1 MKKGFTILLLLLS
14 LAEVYAQTE
23 FTTSLFDSRRNR
35 IVPVAVYRPK
45 KESARTGVII
55 FNHGYDG
62 NKNDKSN
69 QSYSYLTRFLAE
81 KGYYVISIQHELS
94 DDPLLAIEGNFM
106 ETRMPN
112 WKRGEENILFTI
124 REFKKLKPNL
134 QWEKLCVIGHSNGG
148 DITMLTATNHP
159 ELIMKAIS
167 MDHRRMIIPR
177 TQKPR
182 IYTLRGCDYDAD
194 PGVLPTSEE
203 QQKFRIEVV
212 RLDGVTHSNMGE
224 NGSAEQHDLIN
235 RHIYTFL
242 NN

>member
-1 MKKGFTILLLLLS
+1 MKKGFTILLPLLS

-69 QSYSYLTRFLAE
+69 QSYSYLTRF
-81 KGYYVISIQHELS
+81 
-94 DDPLLAIEGNFM
+94 
-106 ETRMPN
+106 
-112 WKRGEENILFTI
+112 
-124 REFKKLKPNL
+124 LKPNL

-235 RHIYTFL
+235 RHIYMFL

>member
-94 DDPLLAIEGNFM
+94 DDPLLAMEGNFM

-194 PGVLPTSEE
+194 PGVLW
-203 QQKFRIEVV
+203 
-212 RLDGVTHSNMGE
+212 G
-224 NGSAEQHDLIN
+224 
-235 RHIYTFL
+235 
-242 NN
+242 

>member
-1 MKKGFTILLLLLS
+1 M
-14 LAEVYAQTE
+14 
-23 FTTSLFDSRRNR
+23 
-35 IVPVAVYRPK
+35 
-45 KESARTGVII
+45 
-55 FNHGYDG
+55 
-62 NKNDKSN
+62 
-69 QSYSYLTRFLAE
+69 
-81 KGYYVISIQHELS
+81 ISIQHELS
-94 DDPLLAIEGNFM
+94 DDPLLAMEGNFM

-148 DITMLTATNHP
+148 DITMLTATDHP
-159 ELIMKAIS
+159 ELITKAIS

-203 QQKFRIEVV
+203 QKKFRIEVV
-212 RLDGVTHSNMGE
+212 RLDGVTHSNIGE
-224 NGSAEQHDLIN
+224 NGSAEQHDLIK
-235 RHIYTFL
+235 RHIYMFL

>member
-69 QSYSYLTRFLAE
+69 QSYSYLTRF
-81 KGYYVISIQHELS
+81 
-94 DDPLLAIEGNFM
+94 
-106 ETRMPN
+106 
-112 WKRGEENILFTI
+112 
-124 REFKKLKPNL
+124 LKPNL

-235 RHIYTFL
+235 RHIYMFL

>member
-94 DDPLLAIEGNFM
+94 DDPLLAMEGNFM

-112 WKRGEENILFTI
+112 WTRGEENILFTI
-124 REFKKLKPNL
+124 L

-235 RHIYTFL
+235 RHIYMFL

>member
-94 DDPLLAIEGNFM
+94 DDPLLAMEGNFM

-212 RLDGVTHSNMGE
+212 RLD
-224 NGSAEQHDLIN
+224 
-235 RHIYTFL
+235 
-242 NN
+242 

>member
-94 DDPLLAIEGNFM
+94 DDPLLAMEGNFM

-124 REFKKLKPNL
+124 REFKKLKLIL

-203 QQKFRIEVV
+203 QQKFRIEVL

-224 NGSAEQHDLIN
+224 NGSAEQHDLTN
-235 RHIYTFL
+235 RHIYMFL

>member
-94 DDPLLAIEGNFM
+94 DDPLLAMEGNFM

-203 QQKFRIEVV
+203 
-212 RLDGVTHSNMGE
+212 
-224 NGSAEQHDLIN
+224 
-235 RHIYTFL
+235 
-242 NN
+242 

>member
-94 DDPLLAIEGNFM
+94 DDPLLAI
-106 ETRMPN
+106 
-112 WKRGEENILFTI
+112 
-124 REFKKLKPNL
+124 
-134 QWEKLCVIGHSNGG
+134 
-148 DITMLTATNHP
+148 
-159 ELIMKAIS
+159 
-167 MDHRRMIIPR
+167 
-177 TQKPR
+177 
-182 IYTLRGCDYDAD
+182 
-194 PGVLPTSEE
+194 
-203 QQKFRIEVV
+203 
-212 RLDGVTHSNMGE
+212 
-224 NGSAEQHDLIN
+224 
-235 RHIYTFL
+235 
-242 NN
+242 

>member
-94 DDPLLAIEGNFM
+94 DDPLLAMEGNFM

-212 RLDGVTHSNMGE
+212 
-224 NGSAEQHDLIN
+224 
-235 RHIYTFL
+235 
-242 NN
+242 

>member
-224 NGSAEQHDLIN
+224 NGSVEQHDLIN
-235 RHIYTFL
+235 RHIYMFL

>member
-224 NGSAEQHDLIN
+224 NGSAEQIGRAHV
-235 RHIYTFL
+235 
-242 NN
+242 

>member
-224 NGSAEQHDLIN
+224 NGSAEQHDLIK
-235 RHIYTFL
+235 RHIYMFL